1 MPKPIKRHHAL
12 QPLSR
17 DHHRGLLLCWK
28 IREGL
33 KRNIEI
39 DRIKAYTDWFWESHL
54 QTHFELE
61 EQYIFPIMEESDPN
75 VKQAIDEHVRLEN
88 LFRQDH
94 DLTSA
99 LRQIETELA
108 DHIRFEER
116 ILFNEIQRTASESQ
130 WQTIE
135 KMHTDSS
142 SCDIWPDRFWE

>member
-39 DRIKAYTDWFWESHL
+39 DRIKAYTDWFWENHL
-54 QTHFELE
+54 QPHFEME

-142 SCDIWPDRFWE
+142 SCDIWSDRFWE